1 MPDKIAFILCV
12 NNDLYF
18 EECSYYINRLAVP
31 DGYEVEIIGIRE
43 ADSIC
48 AAYNLGMQSTE
59 AKYKVYMH
67 QDVFIKEKKFIEY
80 IISIFRSHP
89 ETGMIGMLG
98 GIGMPKTGVA
108 YLAWNVGIVDCREPD
123 MAYDLV
129 CNPERKT
136 DMYVD
141 AVDGL
146 LMATQYDVPWR
157 EDLFHNFDFYD
168 ISQSFEM
175 RRHDY
180 KIMVPYQQI
189 PWVIHDSGFAK
200 LNHYE
205 DNRRICLKEY
215 PEYFTEDDGFT
226 FTYQEEWEILS
237 EELALEVRNLICTG
251 NWDEVKKIIQAYP
264 KHQMKNSM
272 LEMYGIMSDI
282 YQKEKQE
289 HIDEG
294 FFWGLSGWEE
304 IYQKY
309 ITVRFLLRRMEMGMS
324 ESEYMELIVALKKGI
339 VSCDAVII
347 MVLHSVLNKK
357 TVLLKIE
364 QCYRDAGAVEN
375 ADKVRRF
382 FEKIKDKS
390 IPETLSKRAK
400 KEKSEERVCYERKFV

>member
-309 ITVRFLLRRMEMGMS
+309 ITVRFLLRRMEMGV
-324 ESEYMELIVALKKGI
+324 YGI
-339 VSCDAVII
+339 NSCIKERYCFLRRSYYYGIAFC
-347 MVLHSVLNKK
+347 
-357 TVLLKIE
+357 IE
-364 QCYRDAGAVEN
+364 
-375 ADKVRRF
+375 
-382 FEKIKDKS
+382 
-390 IPETLSKRAK
+390 
-400 KEKSEERVCYERKFV
+400 

>member
-43 ADSIC
+43 ADSMC

-67 QDVFIKEKKFIEY
+67 QDVFIKEKEFIEH
-80 IISIFRSHP
+80 IISIFQSDP
-89 ETGMIGMLG
+89 EIGMIGMVG

-123 MAYDLV
+123 MAYYLV
-129 CNPERKT
+129 CGPEKKRN
-136 DMYVD
+136 MYVD

-146 LMATQYDVPWR
+146 LMATQYDVLWR
-157 EDLFHNFDFYD
+157 EDLFRNFDFYD

-175 RRHDY
+175 RRHGY
-180 KIMVPYQQI
+180 KIIVPYQQK
-189 PWVIHDSGFAK
+189 PWVIHDSSFAK
-200 LNHYE
+200 LDHYD
-205 DNRRICLKEY
+205 DNRRICLEEY
-215 PEYFTEDDGFT
+215 PEYFTEDEGFV
-226 FTYQEEWEILS
+226 FSYQEEWEILS
-237 EELALEVRNLICTG
+237 GELASEVRNLICTG
-251 NWDEVKKIIQAYP
+251 NWDELKNIIQAYR

-289 HIDEG
+289 HIEEG

-309 ITVRFLLRRMEMGMS
+309 ITVRFLLRRMETGLP
-324 ESEYMELIVALKKGI
+324 ESEYMELIGALKKGI

-364 QCYRDAGAVEN
+364 QCYREVGEAGD
-375 ADKVRRF
+375 ADKVRGF

-390 IPETLSKRAK
+390 IPMALSKRAK
-400 KEKSEERVCYERKFV
+400 DKSKQCL